1 MPPAGESESAEGDGD
16 AAASG
21 NGPPGETSA
30 ESTGTARG
38 LLELTRP
45 GNTVSAG
52 VLTFTGSFVAAGVFA
67 SPFRVAAAVLAT
79 VFATG
84 AGNAVNDYFDR
95 EIDAINRPDRPIPR
109 GAVSS
114 RGALAFSVALFLG
127 AVVCAALLPLEAL
140 GIAVVN
146 LLALVAYTEY
156 FKGLPGVG
164 NVVVGYLTGSTFLF
178 GAAAVGDPF
187 DRSVLVLFG
196 LAALATFTR
205 EVVKDVEDIAGDR
218 EEGLRTLPIVVGE
231 RVALGIGLAAMV
243 VATAASAFPYLESGF
258 GIAYL
263 ALVVPADLL
272 MLAACVR
279 SFADP
284 SVAQRRLKRGMLL
297 ATAAFIAGRVFMP
310 AGPI

>member
-1 MPPAGESESAEGDGD
+1 MPPAGESESADRGD
-16 AAASG
+16 AAASEG
-21 NGPPGETSA
+21 APPDATSA
-30 ESTGTARG
+30 ASTGTARG
-38 LLELTRP
+38 LLDLTRP
-45 GNTVSAG
+45 GNTLSAG
-52 VLTFTGSFVAAGVFA
+52 VLTFTGSFVAAGLFA

-178 GAAAVGDPF
+178 GAAAVGDPLN
-187 DRSVLVLFG
+187 RSVLVLFG

-205 EVVKDVEDIAGDR
+205 EVVKDVEDLAGDR
-218 EEGLRTLPIVVGE
+218 EEGLRTLPIVAGE
-231 RVALGIGLAAMV
+231 RVALGVGLAAMV
-243 VATAASAFPYLESGF
+243 VATAASVLPYLESGF
-258 GIAYL
+258 GLAYL

-279 SFADP
+279 SFSDP
-284 SVAQRRLKRGMLL
+284 AVAQRRLKRGMLL
-297 ATAAFIAGRVFMP
+297 ATAAFIAGRVFMTGAP
-310 AGPI
+310 V